1 MASVSSS
8 ASACLNKISNK
19 TTIDFQNFLDW
30 ARDKIQVS
38 WTTGCVT
45 HSEPLDNFTKIN
57 FHGNNTFRSTDTSGK
72 SISIFL
78 ENIVNW
84 LNARCGD
91 SDDSVFTFCNYS
103 LGEEFDEYQEETMNP
118 RELIECY
125 LQTK

>member
-8 ASACLNKISNK
+8 ACLNEISNK
-19 TTIDFQNFLDW
+19 TIIDFQNFLDW

-57 FHGNNTFRSTDTSGK
+57 FHGNN
-72 SISIFL
+72 ISIFL

-84 LNARCGD
+84 LNAHCED